1 MLVDDLIAQLSAAA
15 CTSDAEEST
24 SYQELAD
31 ELLALQSIY
40 ALDDPAAL
48 KVVSLYASSAE
59 SQNGQ
64 EKQSLQKWQ
73 PSCKVRLALDLP
85 LDLPNVPS
93 GSSSSAPPTS
103 LRLSITLPPSYPS
116 SSSAPQLQLLDRFI
130 GDYEVDASL
139 FGQVLRTF
147 FHHSDGPSVGGRE
160 GAGVQWQSGEVV
172 LFEGCE
178 SVKERVEKW
187 YKQQKKREEERR
199 KKDGRGAVG
208 AVVSSGGGSET
219 SPTVIS
225 QDEEGKPRPAVS
237 RPKTGSS
244 VADAELQR
252 LISSKKWTST
262 APLLERKSTFIGHAI
277 RLDRAEEVP
286 LLLQSLLDLYPRME
300 KATHPLMRA
309 WACTES
315 GEATGGGNHEKG
327 RKVVHRD
334 CDDDGESAA
343 GGRLAHLLEM
353 LHLDNALVVVTR
365 YYGGIHLGA
374 DRFKLINRVA
384 RDALEAAG
392 LLSQSGAKG
401 SAG

>member
-1 MLVDDLIAQLSAAA
+1 MLVDDLIAQLAVAA
-15 CTSDAEEST
+15 CSSDADAEQST
-24 SYQELAD
+24 SYQALAD

-48 KVVSLYASSAE
+48 KVVSLYDPAAGGAARADRPQKE
-59 SQNGQ
+59 QQ
-64 EKQSLQKWQ
+64 RKSLEEWQ
-73 PSCKVRLALDLP
+73 PGCRVRLALDLP

-93 GSSSSAPPTS
+93 GSSSTAPPAS

-130 GDYEVDASL
+130 GDYEVDSSL

-147 FHHSDGPSVGGRE
+147 FHHSDGPSSGSRE

-178 SVKERVEKW
+178 SVKERVEEW
-187 YKQQKKREEERR
+187 YKEQKKREEDRR
-199 KKDGRGAVG
+199 KKDGRAGVG
-208 AVVSSGGGSET
+208 AVVASGGGSEA
-219 SPTVIS
+219 SPAVAS
-225 QDEEGKPRPAVS
+225 EDEEGTSRPAGS
-237 RPKTGSS
+237 RSQPSS
-244 VADAELQR
+244 SSEDPELLR
-252 LISSKKWTST
+252 LISSKRWTST

-277 RLDRAEEVP
+277 RIDRAEEVP

-309 WACTES
+309 WVCTEG
-315 GEATGGGNHEKG
+315 GEAAGGGHEKG

-353 LHLDNALVVVTR
+353 LVSLAISD
-365 YYGGIHLGA
+365 
-374 DRFKLINRVA
+374 
-384 RDALEAAG
+384 
-392 LLSQSGAKG
+392 Q
-401 SAG
+401 